1 MSKGIKIGIITA
13 IFLVIIIFIIGN
25 YNPISMEFIITQHG
39 LISEFIN
46 ENYYVSLI
54 ICILI
59 IAISISLMGPIT
71 PVCILSGFYFGLA
84 SGLIICIIGEVIGAV
99 IVFIYG
105 RYFFKNYLLNKLG
118 KKFKSFKDGFNRN
131 AISYL
136 LFIRVI
142 GGVPF
147 GIQNLLPAI
156 FDMKFRDYFI
166 ATIFGVIPWAYILS
180 SIGNSIGDIVEAREF
195 DSSMLF
201 NLNNFLPILLIGL
214 IVLSPIAFKFIKKRI
229 KS

>member
-13 IFLVIIIFIIGN
+13 IFLAIIIFIIGN

>member
-1 MSKGIKIGIITA
+1 MSKGIKIGIITG
-13 IFLVIIIFIIGN
+13 IFLAFIIFIIGN

>member
-13 IFLVIIIFIIGN
+13 IFLAIIIFIIGN

-71 PVCILSGFYFGLA
+71 PVCVLSGFYFGLA

>member
-1 MSKGIKIGIITA
+1 MTKSLKIGLIA
-13 IFLVIIIFIIGN
+13 IFFVLVLIFILN
-25 YNPISMEFIITQHG
+25 KYNPFSMELIITQHG
-39 LISEFIN
+39 LISEFIR
-46 ENYYVSLI
+46 ENYFISLLISSLI
-54 ICILI
+54 II
-59 IAISISLMGPIT
+59 ISVLLMGPIS
-71 PVCILSGFYFGLA
+71 PVIILSGFYFGLGTA
-84 SGLIICIIGEVIGAV
+84 LVISIIGETIGALL
-99 IVFIYG
+99 VFLIG
-105 RYFFKNYLLNKLG
+105 RNLFKNYLLNKLG
-118 KKFKSFKDGFNRN
+118 TRFHSFRDGFNKN

-180 SIGNSIGDIVEAREF
+180 SIGNGIGDIVEAREF

-201 NLNNFLPILLIGL
+201 NLNYFLPILLIGL
-214 IVLSPIAFKFIKKRI
+214 IVLSPIVYKFIKKRI